1 MSYKGTWNAL
11 TNTPV
16 LSAPEPSGN
25 YYVVSSNGAT
35 LLGGVSEWNMGDWII
50 STGTEWQKV
59 DNSEKYPIDD
69 LNVSNA
75 STYSSLK
82 TENQLGAH
90 LLNTNSRL
98 EFNADLQAISGNHAI
113 KYFTSATELPPG
125 WDAPAYNISSYTNGQ
140 LPLGLDTDIANGF
153 QGFSI
158 SPPTN
163 HTEFYIW
170 GTTTAISFK
179 SFMLNVRLN
188 ASQIFKFTI
197 NGVDIGLTSQD
208 GTATWIKYSAKDLIL
223 SPTLFPS
230 LLVENTAQRFAIHV
244 KKNQGRLYCGVRM
257 FGETSQKL
265 SQISDVVVTTPVTSQ
280 ALVFN
285 GTNWTNQTSLHSVTN
300 IGTVNSI
307 VGTTTA
313 GNTTLKGLLGNS
325 YLTVTS
331 GVNDLTLAVP
341 KITSN
346 TIQVSDGGTGWKI
359 VDGGGLSF
367 QNNAQGKFVVASNAT
382 FASGFPSG
390 ASTSVFLI
398 PSGTTSQRS
407 NTIAGIRYNTT
418 TLAFEFYNGSW
429 IAPTQNNSFSSV
441 QGSDLNISG
450 AVADQILGYTGSV
463 WAPRN
468 QSTNLS
474 VGSGIATLKS
484 TVLNGVSQ
492 YRSIL
497 AGANTNVTL
506 VADDIVISSSGG
518 GSGEVNTAIGQ
529 GVGATIVGTKVG
541 TVIGFKNLLQGSG
554 IAISSNATDLTISS
568 TIVPGE
574 TNTAIGL
581 GNGVSVVAA
590 KIGPVLGFKNI
601 IQGSGISITNDAVDI
616 TISSTVSAGEVNT
629 ASSAGG
635 TVSLV
640 NTKVGVNLPFKG
652 LTAGTNVTLTQNAND
667 VVINATSGGAA
678 TTISIDP
685 ACPFIS
691 AFLAGSN
698 YTLSARAA
706 ETIRI
711 GLNAGGVSGTQ
722 NFGGVSIG
730 DNSGKTSGVEN
741 LYFGPSAGGG
751 TSSKSSGMAL
761 GILSGYNSL
770 GTRATVIGF
779 QSGFNA
785 TGDDSVAIG
794 PYSGY
799 SGTQPFTISIGN
811 RANFS
816 APNVACIVI
825 NATSVALNGLNT
837 TPGCFIT
844 PVANKTQAPESL
856 YYNNT
861 TKEVTFQ
868 KAGQQ
873 PSYTTAQRTALTG
886 LTAGFL
892 CYDSDLLQ
900 LGLWSGIAWRM
911 I

>member
-1 MSYKGTWNAL
+1 MSGL
-11 TNTPV
+11 
-16 LSAPEPSGN
+16 L
-25 YYVVSSNGAT
+25 SSNDPLYSDLSNISSFSFSNKVNQIVPNPTNIGNGSAVFANTIGNSHNFRTLKGVNGAGVSVVGDT
-35 LLGGVSEWNMGDWII
+35 LEISAVANIEGLLIYVGVWDAFTNVPDLLADDGLGGPFLPGEYYIVNVSGSTVLNGVSGWEIGDWVIR
-50 STGTEWQKV
+50 SSVDSWQKI
-59 DNSEKYPIDD
+59 DNSEKPINDTITS
-69 LNVSNA
+69 LNALWSSTKISSELNGKLNTGTGFTWRHKGSWNA
-75 STYSSLK
+75 SSNSPNLLTASL
-82 TENQLGAH
+82 TAGDYYIVTTSGSTNLG
-90 LLNTNSRL
+90 
-98 EFNADLQAISGNHAI
+98 G
-113 KYFTSATELPPG
+113 
-125 WDAPAYNISSYTNGQ
+125 ISSWVIGDWVVWS
-140 LPLGLDTDIANGF
+140 DT
-153 QGFSI
+153 FS
-158 SPPTN
+158 
-163 HTEFYIW
+163 Y
-170 GTTTAISFK
+170 
-179 SFMLNVRLN
+179 
-188 ASQIFKFTI
+188 
-197 NGVDIGLTSQD
+197 
-208 GTATWIKYSAKDLIL
+208 
-223 SPTLFPS
+223 
-230 LLVENTAQRFAIHV
+230 QRI
-244 KKNQGRLYCGVRM
+244 
-257 FGETSQKL
+257 
-265 SQISDVVVTTPVTSQ
+265 I
-280 ALVFN
+280 
-285 GTNWTNQTSLHSVTN
+285 
-300 IGTVNSI
+300 
-307 VGTTTA
+307 
-313 GNTTLKGLLGNS
+313 NS
-325 YLTVTS
+325 YS
-331 GVNDLTLAVP
+331 P

-346 TIQVSDGGTGWKI
+346 KFQVSDLATGWS
-359 VDGGGLSF
+359 VNDAGSF
-367 QNNAQGKFVVASNAT
+367 SIQQNNVPKFIISNNST
-382 FASGFPSG
+382 FLSGFTSG
-390 ASTSVFLI
+390 SSVSGILI
-398 PSGTTSQRS
+398 PSGTTGQRVNS
-407 NTIAGIRYNTT
+407 NGNIRYNTT

-463 WAPRN
+463 WAPRF
-468 QSTNLS
+468 QSYNLS
-474 VGSGIATLKS
+474 VGTGVATLKN
-484 TVLNGVSQ
+484 TVLNGVSN

-497 AGANTNVTL
+497 AGANTNVSL
-506 VADDIVISSSGG
+506 IGDDIVISSSGG

-541 TVIGFKNLLQGSG
+541 TVLGFKNLLQGSG
-554 IAISSNATDLTISS
+554 IAISSDATDVTISS
-568 TIVPGE
+568 TLTPGE
-574 TNTAIGL
+574 TNTA
-581 GNGVSVVAA
+581 
-590 KIGPVLGFKNI
+590 
-601 IQGSGISITNDAVDI
+601 
-616 TISSTVSAGEVNT
+616 SSAGGTVSLVNAKVGVNLPFKGLTAGTNVTLTQNANDVVINASGGGETNT

-691 AFLAGSN
+691 AFLVGSN

-741 LYFGPSAGGG
+741 LYFGPSSGGG
-751 TSSKSSGMAL
+751 TSTKSSGMAL

-837 TPGCFIT
+837 TPGCFIN
-844 PVANKTQAPESL
+844 PIANKTQAPESL

-900 LGLWSGIAWRM
+900 LGLWSGVAWRM